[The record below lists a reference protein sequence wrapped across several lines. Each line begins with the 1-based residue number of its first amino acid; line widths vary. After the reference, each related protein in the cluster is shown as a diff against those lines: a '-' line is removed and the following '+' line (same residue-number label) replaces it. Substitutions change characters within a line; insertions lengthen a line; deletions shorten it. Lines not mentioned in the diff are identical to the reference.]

1 VAEPPESEGSRPN
14 RRAVSPEIREMGER
28 IAAARTKAGL
38 SQSDLARMCEV
49 SQSHISQ
56 LEKGTWGPKV
66 NTVMLIATALGV
78 DVRELLPTSEITGE
92 DKG

>member
-1 VAEPPESEGSRPN
+1 
-14 RRAVSPEIREMGER
+14 MGER
-28 IAAARTKAGL
+28 IAAARIGAGL
-38 SQSDLARMCEV
+38 SQSDLARICAV

-78 DVRELLPTSEITGE
+78 DVRDLLPSSEISE
-92 DKG
+92 DKD